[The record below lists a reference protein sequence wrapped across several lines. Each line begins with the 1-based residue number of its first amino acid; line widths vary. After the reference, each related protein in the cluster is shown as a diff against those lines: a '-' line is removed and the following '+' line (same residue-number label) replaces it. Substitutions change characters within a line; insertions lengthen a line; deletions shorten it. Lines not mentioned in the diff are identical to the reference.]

1 MTRTLSGLS
10 ILGITLAFVLALAVS
25 HTVNAMPGT
34 DDGLTY
40 AKGAGGAGGAGGMG
54 GAGGTG
60 GGGGAGTGMAPGSNR
75 GSIGPGGTQ
84 NGMGTGNGMNP
95 GMGTGRNGTFGGDRG
110 AVTPDNRGFNRDQ
123 GFNDN
128 INPRLNQGFNNE
140 NPQPGIR

>member
-25 HTVNAMPGT
+25 NTVNAMPGT
-34 DDGLTY
+34 DDGLTFVR
-40 AKGAGGAGGAGGMG
+40 GAGGAAGAGGTGGAGGM
-54 GAGGTG
+54 

-75 GSIGPGGTQ
+75 GSIGPGS
-84 NGMGTGNGMNP
+84 TGNGMNP
-95 GMGTGRNGTFGGDRG
+95 GMGTGRSGDFGGDRG

-123 GFNDN
+123 RFNDN
-128 INPRLNQGFNNE
+128 INPRLNQGFNE